1 MANYPNGIDTFTT
14 VKPDDE
20 MLGHASKHNNEA
32 GAIVAIE
39 TELGENPSGSFDSV
53 SLRLDGV
60 DAAIS
65 SIEIYDDT
73 VLSEAVTK
81 NTKDIADI
89 ETYDDTVVKA
99 DIAKNTEDIAKNTKD
114 IADLEAYDDT
124 VVKADIVKNTEDI
137 AKNTKD
143 IADLEA
149 YDDTAVKADIDK
161 NTRGVA
167 ENAQTLS
174 DLTTATL
181 PLENPENI
189 NTLFSVLSTQQQA
202 NEYFASEIK
211 NKVSVATTW
220 GQLAGI

>member
-1 MANYPNGIDTFTT
+1 MTNYPNGIDTFTT

-32 GAIVAIE
+32 GAIVAVE

-53 SLRLDGV
+53 TLRLDGV
-60 DAAIS
+60 DSAIS

-81 NTKDIADI
+81 NTKDIAD
-89 ETYDDTVVKA
+89 
-99 DIAKNTEDIAKNTKD
+99 
-114 IADLEAYDDT
+114 LEAYDDT
-124 VVKADIVKNTEDI
+124 VVKADID
-137 AKNTKD
+137 KNTK
-143 IADLEA
+143 
-149 YDDTAVKADIDK
+149 
-161 NTRGVA
+161 GVA
-167 ENAQTLS
+167 ENAQALS
-174 DLTTATL
+174 ELTTATL
-181 PLENPENI
+181 PLENPEDP

-202 NEYFASEIK
+202 NEYFASEIE

>member
-1 MANYPNGIDTFTT
+1 MTNYPNGIDTFTT

-32 GAIVAIE
+32 GAIVAVE

-53 SLRLDGV
+53 TLRLDGV

-81 NTKDIADI
+81 NTKDIAD
-89 ETYDDTVVKA
+89 
-99 DIAKNTEDIAKNTKD
+99 
-114 IADLEAYDDT
+114 LEAYDDT
-124 VVKADIVKNTEDI
+124 VVKADID
-137 AKNTKD
+137 KNTK
-143 IADLEA
+143 
-149 YDDTAVKADIDK
+149 
-161 NTRGVA
+161 GVA

-181 PLENPENI
+181 PLENPEDT

-202 NEYFASEIK
+202 NEYFASEIE

>member
-124 VVKADIVKNTEDI
+124 VVKADID
-137 AKNTKD
+137 KNTKG
-143 IADLEA
+143 I
-149 YDDTAVKADIDK
+149 
-161 NTRGVA
+161 A

-220 GQLAGI
+220 GQLAGIL

>member
-124 VVKADIVKNTEDI
+124 VVKADIDKNTEDI
-137 AKNTKD
+137 
-143 IADLEA
+143 
-149 YDDTAVKADIDK
+149 
-161 NTRGVA
+161 A

-181 PLENPENI
+181 PLENPEDT

-202 NEYFASEIK
+202 NEYFASEIE

>member
-53 SLRLDGV
+53 SLRLD
-60 DAAIS
+60 DNTN
-65 SIEIYDDT
+65 SI
-73 VLSEAVTK
+73 
-81 NTKDIADI
+81 
-89 ETYDDTVVKA
+89 
-99 DIAKNTEDIAKNTKD
+99 
-114 IADLEAYDDT
+114 
-124 VVKADIVKNTEDI
+124 
-137 AKNTKD
+137 
-143 IADLEA
+143 
-149 YDDTAVKADIDK
+149 
-161 NTRGVA
+161 A

-181 PLENPENI
+181 PLENPEDI

-202 NEYFASEIK
+202 NEYFASEIE
-211 NKVSVATTW
+211 NKVSIATTW
-220 GQLAGI
+220 GQFAGIYYVL

>member
-124 VVKADIVKNTEDI
+124 VVKADID
-137 AKNTKD
+137 KNTKG
-143 IADLEA
+143 I
-149 YDDTAVKADIDK
+149 
-161 NTRGVA
+161 A
-167 ENAQTLS
+167 ENAQMLS